1 MSVTTRSQIRQKI
14 IQNQT
19 LINKLNLS
27 NPKSPPILSDDDP
40 ADGKPPILS
49 DDDPADGKPPCYL
62 TWGRFLLEKE
72 YKKSSGMPAKLVAE
86 MVREREDKHRSS
98 SPHSIGHYTNVLE
111 N

>member
-1 MSVTTRSQIRQKI
+1 MPVTTRSQTRQKV

-27 NPKSPPILSDDDP
+27 TPESPPILSEDDP
-40 ADGKPPILS
+40 A
-49 DDDPADGKPPCYL
+49 AGKPPCYL
-62 TWGRFLLEKE
+62 TWGRFLTEQE
-72 YKKSSGMPAKLVAE
+72 YKKSSGMTAKQVAE
-86 MVREREDKHRSS
+86 MVRKNDQKKKKSS